1 MIAPPWARP
10 VFLFVGVLAALAWL
24 YGDTAVK
31 AVAVCGFNVLALAV
45 LAVRAAHDEPG
56 HPSRLMFTG
65 FVVYTVANVP
75 FFLVPAVTGNP
86 LPFPSLVDAGFF
98 LAYCFYGAVLIRVLR
113 RRVVVSGSL
122 LDVLIVAAG
131 LSAPLWEFVV
141 RPAVSSGGAWLAT
154 VATLMYP
161 VMLTGLLAV
170 ALRLVFLAGFRGLPD
185 VMLLGWVGAEFGG
198 NVALGIATGNGTYS
212 VFSPWFVLYIISWAF
227 IGTLAL
233 SPLPSTPRARPT
245 GRRSYGRL
253 VLLGSTLLLPI
264 VSLDLVSDR
273 KATYALVVVAAAL
286 TIAILARLSM
296 VTADLTELQQLSDD
310 LEHRALH
317 DALTGLPNRVLLA
330 DRIDNALAQRVTGP
344 GRAPALLLLDLD
356 SFKSV
361 NDTYGHEQGDLLLI
375 AVAGCLLK
383 VSRAGDTVARL
394 GGDEFAVL
402 LPDTDLAQALR
413 IAERIALECATR
425 RPLGGLTLSST
436 ASIGLV
442 LADGQDRSTLLRQAD
457 IAMYAAKARGGGT
470 TAVFDVELHSEL
482 LARHEREIELR
493 GAAARGELVLE
504 YQPVMHLARNE
515 MVGVEALV
523 RWQHP
528 EHGRIPPL
536 EFIPL
541 AEESGS
547 IKQIGAWVLELA
559 CRQALA
565 WDAEHPL
572 SPPLDIAVNL
582 SPRQLVDD
590 GLVEMVR
597 NTLEQLAIDPA
608 RVTLEVTE
616 SALGGDTE
624 MMIGKLDQL
633 KALGVRLAIDD
644 FGTGYSSLSFLRRL
658 PVDILKID
666 KSFVDGIAREPE
678 AWALTTAIVKL
689 ATSLGKQ
696 TLAEGVELGEQLA
709 HLRALSCEL
718 GQGYLF
724 DRPLPAATVSERIV
738 AASSRRAGAVR
749 PAARA

>member
-1 MIAPPWARP
+1 MITPRWARP
-10 VFLFVGVLAALAWL
+10 AFLFVGVLAALAWL

-31 AVAVCGFNVLALAV
+31 AVAVCGFNLLALAV
-45 LAVRAAHDEPG
+45 VGVRAARDEPG

-65 FVVYTVANVP
+65 FAVYTAANFG
-75 FFLVPAVTGNP
+75 FFLVPAVTGDP
-86 LPFPSLVDAGFF
+86 LPFPSLVDAGLFV
-98 LAYCFYGAVLIRVLR
+98 AYCFYGGVLVRVLR
-113 RRVVVSGSL
+113 RRAVVSKSA

-141 RPAVSSGGAWLAT
+141 RPAVMSGGSWPAT

-161 VMLTGLLAV
+161 VMLTGLLAI
-170 ALRLVFLAGFRGLPD
+170 ALRLVFLTGFRGLPD
-185 VMLLGWVGAEFGG
+185 VLLLGWVGGEFAA
-198 NVALGIATGNGTYS
+198 NVFLGIATVNGTYS
-212 VFSPWFVLYIISWAF
+212 AFSPWFVFLFISWAF

-233 SPLPSTPRARPT
+233 IPVPSTVPARPN
-245 GRRSYGRL
+245 GRSGYGRL
-253 VLLGSTLLLPI
+253 VLMGSALLLPLA
-264 VSLDLVSDR
+264 SLHWVSDR
-273 KATYALVVVAAAL
+273 EATYALVVAAAL
-286 TIAILARLSM
+286 TIAILTRLSM
-296 VTADLTELQQLSDD
+296 VTADLTELQDLSRD

-330 DRIDNALAQRVTGP
+330 DRIDNVLAQQVTGP

-361 NDTYGHEQGDLLLI
+361 NDTHGHEQGDLLLI
-375 AVAGCLLK
+375 AIAGAVLEAC
-383 VSRAGDTVARL
+383 RAGDTVARL

-402 LPDTDLAQALR
+402 LPETDLGQALR
-413 IAERIALECATR
+413 IAERIALSCATR
-425 RPLGGLTLSST
+425 RPLGDLMLSTT

-457 IAMYAAKARGGGT
+457 IAMYAAKARGGDG

-482 LARHEREIELR
+482 VARYHREVELR

-515 MVGVEALV
+515 MAGVEALV

-528 EHGRIPPL
+528 VHGRIPPL

-547 IKQIGAWVLELA
+547 IKQIGAWVLEQA

-572 SPPLDIAVNL
+572 SPPLNVAVNV

-678 AWALTTAIVKL
+678 EWALTTAIVKL
-689 ATSLGKQ
+689 ASSLGKQ
-696 TLAEGVELGEQLA
+696 TLAEGIELGEQLA
-709 HLRALSCEL
+709 HLRALNCEL

-724 DRPLPAATVSERIV
+724 DRPLPPAMVSERI
-738 AASSRRAGAVR
+738 AAAAGRRAGAVR
-749 PAARA
+749 PDART

>member
-1 MIAPPWARP
+1 VITPRWARP
-10 VFLFVGVLAALAWL
+10 AFLLVGVLAALAWL
-24 YGDTAVK
+24 YGDIAVK
-31 AVAVCGFNVLALAV
+31 TVAICGFNMLALAV
-45 LAVRAAHDEPG
+45 VAVRAARDEPG
-56 HPSRLMFTG
+56 HPSRLLLPG
-65 FVVYTVANVP
+65 FVVYTVAQLA
-75 FFLVPAVTGNP
+75 FILVPAVTGNP
-86 LPFPSLVDAGFF
+86 LPFPSLADAGFF
-98 LAYCFYGAVLIRVLR
+98 LAYCFYGAVLVRVLR
-113 RRVVVSGSL
+113 RRLAVPKSV

-141 RPAVSSGGAWLAT
+141 RPAVSSGVAWPAT

-161 VMLTGLLAV
+161 VMLTGLLAI
-170 ALRLVFLAGFRGLPD
+170 ALRLVFLTGFRGLPD
-185 VMLLGWVGAEFGG
+185 VLLLGWVASEFGA
-198 NVALGIATGNGTYS
+198 NLFLSIATANGTYT
-212 VFSPWFVLYIISWAF
+212 VFAPWFIFLFASWAF

-233 SPLPSTPRARPT
+233 SPVPSTAPARRQ
-245 GRRSYGRL
+245 GRGRYGRL
-253 VLLGSTLLLPI
+253 VLLGSALLLP
-264 VSLDLVSDR
+264 LATLHWVSDR
-273 KATYALVVVAAAL
+273 EATYALVVATAL
-286 TIAILARLSM
+286 TIAILVRLSM
-296 VTADLTELQQLSDD
+296 VTADLTELQQLSRD

-317 DALTGLPNRVLLA
+317 DALTGLPNRVLLS

-361 NDTYGHEQGDLLLI
+361 NDTHGHEQGDLLLI
-375 AVAGCLLK
+375 AVAGCLLE
-383 VSRAGDTVARL
+383 VCRAGDTVARL

-413 IAERIALECATR
+413 IAERIALSCTTR
-425 RPLGGLTLSST
+425 GPLGELTLSSS

-470 TAVFDVELHSEL
+470 TAVFDVELHAEL
-482 LARHEREIELR
+482 LARHHREIELR

-528 EHGRIPPL
+528 VHGRIPPL

-547 IKQIGAWVLELA
+547 IKQIGAWVLEQA

-572 SPPLDIAVNL
+572 SPPLHIAVNL

-597 NTLEQLAIDPA
+597 KMLEQLAIDPA

-616 SALGGDTE
+616 SALCADTE
-624 MMIGKLDQL
+624 MMISKLDQL

-678 AWALTTAIVKL
+678 EWALTTAIVRL

-724 DRPLPAATVSERIV
+724 DRPLPAAMVSERI
-738 AASSRRAGAVR
+738 AAAASRRAGAVR
-749 PAARA
+749 TDART

>member
-1 MIAPPWARP
+1 VITPRWARP
-10 VFLFVGVLAALAWL
+10 AFLFVGVLAACAWL
-24 YGDTAVK
+24 YGDTAVQ
-31 AVAVCGFNVLALAV
+31 AVAVCGFNLLALAV
-45 LAVRAAHDEPG
+45 VAVRAARDEPG
-56 HPSRLMFTG
+56 YPSRLMFTG
-65 FVVYTVANVP
+65 FVVYTVAQLA
-75 FFLVPAVTGNP
+75 FILVPAVTGNP
-86 LPFPSLVDAGFF
+86 LPFPSLADAGFF
-98 LAYCFYGAVLIRVLR
+98 LAYCFYGGVLVRVLR
-113 RRVVVSGSL
+113 RRVAVPKTV

-141 RPAVSSGGAWLAT
+141 RPAVSSGGPWPAT
-154 VATLMYP
+154 VTTLIYP
-161 VMLTGLLAV
+161 VMLTGLLAI
-170 ALRLVFLAGFRGLPD
+170 ALRLVFLTGFRGLPD
-185 VMLLGWVGAEFGG
+185 LLLLGWVASEFGA
-198 NVALGIATGNGTYS
+198 NLVLSIATANGTYT
-212 VFSPWFVLYIISWAF
+212 VFSPWFVFLFASWAF
-227 IGTLAL
+227 LGTLAL
-233 SPLPSTPRARPT
+233 SPVPSTVPARRK
-245 GRRSYGRL
+245 GRGNYGRL
-253 VLLGSTLLLPI
+253 VLLGSALLLPLASI
-264 VSLDLVSDR
+264 HLISDR
-273 KATYALVVVAAAL
+273 EATYALVVAAAL

-296 VTADLTELQQLSDD
+296 VTADLTELQQLSHD
-310 LEHRALH
+310 LEHRVLH
-317 DALTGLPNRVLLA
+317 DALTGLPNRVLLS

-361 NDTYGHEQGDLLLI
+361 NDTHGHEQGDLLLI
-375 AVAGCLLK
+375 AIAGALLE
-383 VSRAGDTVARL
+383 VCRAGDTVARL

-402 LPDTDLAQALR
+402 LPETNLAQALR
-413 IAERIALECATR
+413 IAERIALSCATP
-425 RPLGGLTLSST
+425 RPLGDLTMSSS

-457 IAMYAAKARGGGT
+457 IAMYAAKASGGDG

-482 LARHEREIELR
+482 LARHHREVELR

-528 EHGRIPPL
+528 VHGRIPPL
-536 EFIPL
+536 AFIPL

-547 IKQIGAWVLELA
+547 IKQIGAWVLEQA

-572 SPPLDIAVNL
+572 APPLDIAVNL

-597 NTLEQLAIDPA
+597 NTLDQLAIDPA

-666 KSFVDGIAREPE
+666 RSFVDGIAREPE
-678 AWALTTAIVKL
+678 EWALTTAIVKL

-696 TLAEGVELGEQLA
+696 TLAEGVELGAQLA

-724 DRPLPAATVSERIV
+724 DRPLPAAMVSERI
-738 AASSRRAGAVR
+738 AAAAARRAGAVR
-749 PAARA
+749 TDSRT